1 MASVV
6 DLSFF
11 ETGNEV
17 SKGAVNTH
25 CCRSGWRASS
35 ASPPP
40 PPHRA
45 PCCVFG
51 LRNVGCK
58 QFMSYWLCSN
68 VNSNLGLCW
77 WTFITLFNQSNSL
90 ISVKSAVLYFI
101 QWGDTDTEKQDVFLE
116 CLNIAHRVT
125 PLDRGDICKQVQKFH
140 VWAPGLEMLLPSQ
153 IIWEDDEGWARG
165 STGGTEYRAAF
176 CDKRPQ
182 DTQNQ
187 DCFKWKYLF
196 QLCTWCIHNWE
207 KSWAQGYKWAGNGGM
222 LACENGVIC
231 YSDVSPD

>member
-11 ETGNEV
+11 EIGNDV
-17 SKGAVNTH
+17 SKRAVNTH
-25 CCRSGWRASS
+25 WGRSGWRASS
-35 ASPPP
+35 ASPP

-77 WTFITLFNQSNSL
+77 WTFITLFNQSNFL

-140 VWAPGLEMLLPSQ
+140 GWAPGLEMLLPSQ
-153 IIWEDDEGWARG
+153 ITWEMMRAEPGAVQEEQSTELPFVIKGHRTHKIKIALNEKNYFNFVPGAYTAERSYGHRG
-165 STGGTEYRAAF
+165 
-176 CDKRPQ
+176 
-182 DTQNQ
+182 
-187 DCFKWKYLF
+187 
-196 QLCTWCIHNWE
+196 I
-207 KSWAQGYKWAGNGGM
+207 NG
-222 LACENGVIC
+222 LEIEVYWPENGVIC